1 MTANKPTT
9 TKRWME
15 SLSHSAPPLT
25 TQPRRRDVNDE
36 TMREAFE
43 KWLGSFKLSGHAL
56 DKNHDGEYR
65 SDRTGDQWEAWQAAW
80 NTRAQ
85 ASAPEG
91 GEPIAWE
98 STTPAY
104 FKYITQSKY
113 EKISNAAKQWY
124 KPYRCSDCTNASEGD
139 AADGWQVRRFDRKD
153 AEWIYATKELHDH
166 IQATGHYFGP
176 ESPRMESRA
185 LYTRSN
191 AKAGE
196 VWKPIETAPKD
207 GTAIFACYAP
217 PYDTHGFLPVAV
229 RWRNHHPN
237 AKGKEAFR
245 DHTGAK
251 CEHLTHWMPLPESP
265 TRDKTKA

>member
-1 MTANKPTT
+1 
-9 TKRWME
+9 
-15 SLSHSAPPLT
+15 
-25 TQPRRRDVNDE
+25 VNDE

-65 SDRTGDQWEAWQAAW
+65 SDRTGDQWEAWKAAW
-80 NTRAQ
+80 NTSAQ
-85 ASAPEG
+85 ASAPEVG
-91 GEPIAWE
+91 L
-98 STTPAY
+98 PA
-104 FKYITQSKY
+104 T
-113 EKISNAAKQWY
+113 IS
-124 KPYRCSDCTNASEGD
+124 
-139 AADGWQVRRFDRKD
+139 FKD
-153 AEWIYATKELHDH
+153 APEDTERMLGPDAYARGFNFCREAMLAARDKAYENGYDIGYAHGK
-166 IQATGHYFGP
+166 I
-176 ESPRMESRA
+176 
-185 LYTRSN
+185 SN

-265 TRDKTKA
+265 THDKTKA